1 MEMSSV
7 IFGSAEEG
15 FWDVA
20 SPEVEFVYESAWGHS
35 RLGRAVIDGKTVC
48 VKSLKE
54 EYIGNPV
61 YEGLLE
67 KEYEIGSAL
76 EHPNICRTLDFRPVV
91 GLGNCI
97 VKEWIEGETL
107 ETALRNGEMNPSLA
121 RKVILELCD
130 ALDALHLRQTVHRD
144 IKPGNIMLTHNGRN
158 VKLIDFGLADT
169 DTFANLKMAAGTES
183 YAAPEQVAGSAPDG
197 RSDIYALGKVIEDIA
212 GALYGFKRSSE
223 PEGRTSGTGRH
234 SIGTGRHSI
243 GTGRR
248 SHRPGGLAAR
258 RSSRFWKSVAAKCT
272 ASEIGGRVS
281 GAAALKQL
289 ILKKERLRRQIPPV
303 ISAAVLAAAIV
314 LRLCSPHIAR
324 LHERHSIDI
333 LVRDLTEELLSP
345 AGRVSPA
352 SRVLPD

>member
-234 SIGTGRHSI
+234 SIGTGQ
-243 GTGRR
+243 R